1 MTMSNTTLIESAPL
15 SRRIHVLQIVG
26 NSIVGGM
33 ESYVLRLVQHLP
45 QERFQTTVLCPW
57 ESRYTERLR
66 AAGADVLIAQMPDND
81 PAWGSISLAASLVK
95 ARGVDVIQCH
105 LGNAHIL
112 AGLVSRLTGVPAVFT
127 AHGLWIDSIDIEVH
141 RLAGTHIAAVCQ
153 ATYYHA
159 LNLGVK
165 PDSVHLIPNGVDT
178 DVFTPRRE
186 REGAMRRH
194 LGLSPQT
201 PLVGF
206 IGRLSPEKGPETFL
220 RSMMMLHQSLPEAH
234 AVIAG
239 DGPMR
244 VQVGQ
249 FIERYR
255 MEDYAH
261 LAGVYEDIPGL
272 LGELDLVV
280 SASHSEGLPLA
291 LMEAM
296 AAGVPVVATRV
307 GGIPD
312 LVQHEMSGLLCRD
325 NDIEGIA
332 AAARR
337 LLLEPET
344 ARRFGDAARERALKH
359 FPLSASVQS
368 TGELLARLAWQ
379 RSSTRETPVQ
389 EPAANEAIAT
399 ALMGKVSARSAV
411 RSAKPVG

>member
-1 MTMSNTTLIESAPL
+1 MSNTTLIESAPL
-15 SRRIHVLQIVG
+15 GRRTHVLQIVG

-45 QERFQTTVLCPW
+45 KERFQTTVLCPW

-81 PAWGSISLAASLVK
+81 PSWGSISLASSIVK
-95 ARGVDVIQCH
+95 ARAVDVIQCH

-112 AGLVSRLTGVPAVFT
+112 AGLVSRVTGVPAVFT
-127 AHGLWIDSIDIEVH
+127 AHGLRIDSIDVEVH
-141 RLAGTHIAAVCQ
+141 HLADTHIAAVCQ

-165 PDSVHLIPNGVDT
+165 PESVHLIPNGVDT
-178 DVFTPRRE
+178 DVFAPGRE
-186 REGAMRRH
+186 HEGAVRQRLA
-194 LGLSPQT
+194 LGPQT

-206 IGRLSPEKGPETFL
+206 VGRLSPEKGPETFL
-220 RSMMMLHQSLPEAH
+220 RSMMMLHQSLPQAH

-255 MEDYAH
+255 MEGYAH
-261 LAGVYEDIPGL
+261 LVGVWEDVPGL
-272 LGELDLVV
+272 LAELDLFV

-312 LVQHEMSGLLCRD
+312 LVQHEISGLLCRD

-344 ARRFGDAARERALKH
+344 ARRFGEAARERALTH
-359 FPLSASVQS
+359 FPLSASVRA

-379 RSSTRETPVQ
+379 RSSAREASVQ
-389 EPAANEAIAT
+389 EPAANEAIAP
-399 ALMGKVSARSAV
+399 ALMAKGNGRSAP
-411 RSAKPVG
+411 RSAKPAG